1 MKSQQA
7 GMRLLIYSQDGKGLG
22 HLRRTVNISQE
33 VLSAEPTASILV
45 LSDSPSAPFFPPFK
59 GMDYV
64 KLPTIIKT
72 GRDSWRSPDWRTS
85 TLPLGIRRIVELR
98 GQIILQA
105 FCQFKPD
112 VVLVDHMPVGALGEL
127 KPMLDRAAQKGRR
140 PAQNGKRTSFFVGL
154 RDVLDAPDV
163 IRRAWTELS
172 AYEYLERYD
181 GVLVYGCQDIY
192 DAERIYALTGE
203 KRKVFFCNYVGPV
216 GANGASV
223 PAAQFP
229 GEALILMMGGG
240 GADAFPLAKAFLQA
254 LPIMRHRM
262 PVRGMVLTGPNMA
275 RADRDGLVGQSRR
288 CPVLVQSTSENV
300 PALLRN
306 VSAVVTMAGYNS
318 LCEVL
323 EAKTKA
329 LVVPRRGPSAE
340 QRLRCELFAQRDL
353 IRVLDPDALTP
364 ERLAGELLKLLQE
377 DAVPDPRQIPPLD
390 GARQAARVLIGAAK
404 GHDEGIVPSIRL
416 VGSKAAGASR

>member
-1 MKSQQA
+1 MKHQHT
-7 GMRLLIYSQDGKGLG
+7 GIRVLIYSQDGKGLG

-33 VLSAEPTASILV
+33 VLAAEPTASILV
-45 LSDSPSAPFFPPFK
+45 LSDSPTAPFFPPFK

-64 KLPTIIKT
+64 KLPTIVKT
-72 GRDSWRSPDWRTS
+72 GRSSWRSPDWQTS

-127 KPMLDRAAQKGRR
+127 KPMLDQASPKGRR
-140 PAQNGKRTSFFVGL
+140 PALFIGL
-154 RDVLDAPDV
+154 RDVLDAPEV
-163 IRRAWTELS
+163 IRRAWMELG

-181 GVLVYGCQDIY
+181 GVLIYGCRDVY
-192 DAERIYALTGE
+192 DADRVYELSGRH
-203 KRKVFFCNYVGPV
+203 RKVFYCNYVGPV
-216 GANGASV
+216 GANGSTAPS
-223 PAAQFP
+223 AQFP

-240 GADAFPLAKAFLQA
+240 GADAFPLAKTFLQA
-254 LPIMRHRM
+254 LPIVRQRLR
-262 PVRGMVLTGPNMA
+262 VRGMVLTGPNMP
-275 RADRDGLVGQSRR
+275 RVERDALVGQSRR

-323 EAKTKA
+323 EAQKKA

-340 QRLRCELFAQRDL
+340 QRLRCELFAERDL
-353 IRVLDPDALTP
+353 IRVLHPDSLSP
-364 ERLAGELLKLLQE
+364 ERLAAELMKLLEE
-377 DAVPDPRQIPPLD
+377 DAVPDPRRIPALD
-390 GARQAARVLIGAAK
+390 GARQAARVLIDAATRRR
-404 GHDEGIVPSIRL
+404 DAIPVAVRPL
-416 VGSKAAGASR
+416 VAKVVGASG